1 MTDDPGTR
9 KTHTDADSDTE
20 EPVQPTS
27 GADELRRADERGGSD
42 EAEGEP
48 ANAQEPPD

>member
-9 KTHTDADSDTE
+9 KTHTDADTDTE

-27 GADELRRADERGGSD
+27 GADELRRAERGDSD
-42 EAEGEP
+42 EAEAEP
-48 ANAQEPPD
+48 ADAQEPPD